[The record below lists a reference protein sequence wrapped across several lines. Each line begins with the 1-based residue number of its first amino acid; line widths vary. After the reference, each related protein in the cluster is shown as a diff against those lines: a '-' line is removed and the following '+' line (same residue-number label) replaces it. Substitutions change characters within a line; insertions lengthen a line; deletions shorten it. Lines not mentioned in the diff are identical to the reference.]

1 MDRFFRFS
9 RRHLLGFSFLS
20 SFLSKSARRMFMSL
34 PLLSTSSLCLE
45 SNHVATASTFSTSC
59 PSWPFFF
66 QSSCIYHPI
75 HCHLNIS
82 SPNKAPFIS
91 CFVMHLSI
99 VMYALSNVFNSI
111 TLGPPMYPISV
122 VRRNRIHFSWFML
135 AMYSITH
142 SARVHFS
149 LQDCHLLTVH

>member
-45 SNHVATASTFSTSC
+45 SNHVATTSTFTPC

-82 SPNKAPFIS
+82 SPNKAPFTS
-91 CFVMHLSI
+91 RFVMHLSI

-135 AMYSITH
+135 AIRSHTRQECI
-142 SARVHFS
+142 SAFKIVIF
-149 LQDCHLLTVH
+149 